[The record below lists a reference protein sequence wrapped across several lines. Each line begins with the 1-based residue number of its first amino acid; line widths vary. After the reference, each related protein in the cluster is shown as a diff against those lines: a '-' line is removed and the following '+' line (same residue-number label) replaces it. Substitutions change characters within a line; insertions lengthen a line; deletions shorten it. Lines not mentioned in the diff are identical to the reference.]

1 MDKKPWLSIAAVLV
15 LVSLACSAVTL
26 PFNQSSAPDAASPAQ
41 GETPSETAPP
51 QASPAA
57 ASNNPCNN
65 VLYPLVPGQQ
75 MVYKIDAEGETSQL
89 GLTVS
94 SVDGS
99 QATVDMLDMATGI
112 VTQSTI
118 DCEEGAIKQFP
129 LVTMSTLFG
138 DIMNGSLKMEYIAGL
153 IAPSE
158 ATFVAN
164 NWDMGWESQYI
175 MNGNITVEDE
185 GDTLNILIDDS
196 PVTMKWQTAGTGE
209 TVTVAAGTYTNVV
222 KVTREMTMEVS
233 IDAGGMAIKGVIL
246 ISSTHWFEPY
256 IGMVKMQIDSA
267 SMQYQ
272 GMTFPITMNE
282 NMELVEFRPAQ

>member
-1 MDKKPWLSIAAVLV
+1 
-15 LVSLACSAVTL
+15 
-26 PFNQSSAPDAASPAQ
+26 
-41 GETPSETAPP
+41 
-51 QASPAA
+51 
-57 ASNNPCNN
+57 
-65 VLYPLVPGQQ
+65 

-99 QATVDMLDMATGI
+99 QATVDMLNMATGI

-138 DIMNGSLKMEYIAGL
+138 DIMNGSLKMDYVSGL

-185 GDTLNILIDDS
+185 GDTLNIVIDDS

-222 KVTREMTMEVS
+222 KVTREMSMEVS
-233 IDAGGMAIKGVIL
+233 IDAGGMAIKSTML
-246 ISSTHWFEPY
+246 INSTHWFEPY
-256 IGMVKMQIDSA
+256 VGMVKMQIDSA

-272 GMTFPITMNE
+272 GMTFPVILNE
-282 NMELVEFRPAQ
+282 SMELVEFRPAQ